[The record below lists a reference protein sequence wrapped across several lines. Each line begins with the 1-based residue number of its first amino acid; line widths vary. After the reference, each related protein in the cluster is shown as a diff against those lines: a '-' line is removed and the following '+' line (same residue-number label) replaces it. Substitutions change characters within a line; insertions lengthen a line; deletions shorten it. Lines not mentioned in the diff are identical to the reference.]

1 MDVTKE
7 ITKEI
12 FEQYVPA
19 AKMPERNTSV
29 FNRMVPYFSRSYQH
43 LQDLLFKDIPTLM
56 DADDLK
62 NASGIER
69 DAGNILCLSY
79 HEPTHLT
86 RGYLKKRQ

>member
-62 NASGIER
+62 TPSCSSCASMPSSVPFHR
-69 DAGNILCLSY
+69 SILC
-79 HEPTHLT
+79 
-86 RGYLKKRQ
+86 

>member
-29 FNRMVPYFSRSYQH
+29 YNRMVPYFSLSYQY
-43 LQDLLFKDIPTLM
+43 LLY
-56 DADDLK
+56 
-62 NASGIER
+62 N
-69 DAGNILCLSY
+69 
-79 HEPTHLT
+79 
-86 RGYLKKRQ
+86 

>member
-7 ITKEI
+7 INKEI

-43 LQDLLFKDIPTLM
+43 LQDLLFKGTTTLM
-56 DADDLK
+56 DAEEMK
-62 NASGIER
+62 GGILQFVCIHAFFGPFHR
-69 DAGNILCLSY
+69 WIWC
-79 HEPTHLT
+79 
-86 RGYLKKRQ
+86 